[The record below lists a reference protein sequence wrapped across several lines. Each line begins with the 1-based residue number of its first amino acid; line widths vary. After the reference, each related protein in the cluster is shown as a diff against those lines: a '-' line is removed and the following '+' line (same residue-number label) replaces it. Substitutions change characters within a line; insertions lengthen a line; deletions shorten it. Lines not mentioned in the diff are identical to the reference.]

1 MSAIVIDLIFKM
13 GNNYYL
19 RKCHEECKYIVK
31 KKNISI
37 VINANIS
44 PYSKDVNNK
53 DDDKFIEKDSEEYV

>member
-1 MSAIVIDLIFKM
+1 M

-44 PYSKDVNNK
+44 PYSKDVNKK